1 MDHGAC
7 SLWFHS
13 FPGSFLRPV
22 GFLMVSLGGLS
33 TAPPSGS
40 GPEVIVDFFLIL
52 RLTSRVAP
60 RPRAT
65 LTPLGINELPYSTGI
80 PGASPRG
87 DQTDLGASIPSFGLV
102 GKDTGLV

>member
-1 MDHGAC
+1 MALDHGAC

-22 GFLMVSLGGLS
+22 GFLMVSLGGFS

-40 GPEVIVDFFLIL
+40 GPEVIVDFFLIF

-60 RPRAT
+60 RLRTT
-65 LTPLGINELPYSTGI
+65 LTPLGINEFPYSRVS
-80 PGASPRG
+80 PGHRPGEMRQILARLSPAS
-87 DQTDLGASIPSFGLV
+87 A
-102 GKDTGLV
+102 